1 MATIPGFT
9 FDYDCISDGE
19 ALERN
24 HEYGDNFVD
33 IKDIKELGS
42 YRKLLGSYATVFRS
56 NVIKRIEIEKV
67 TIGDFVI
74 LVKGDIV
81 PADAVVIESQG
92 LVLMSLTD
100 NKLIEGDLNNK
111 DVYQG
116 MKVLAGTATIMVAK
130 IGPDTFLGKKLKDI
144 ISYNHKREY
153 KNKLVKVS
161 IVYSIIC
168 VVAFVVTAI
177 VSLIRFWSVGEQ
189 YKAITYPMYLL
200 MAMLPVEL
208 VLMNKLNIIKMT
220 SRLKNGGV
228 DVKTPFTLVD
238 LDKVKILCVYDDFFS
253 SKNVNDMQRIYRSGI
268 RVIMLS
274 TKNPDYSRQI
284 ALDSGISS
292 DKSLRVV
299 TGEELK
305 AMNSAEIRKTVL
317 EVMVFAEMDSEANE
331 LVTKA
336 LKDMGVPI
344 LSMGRNINDVVSEKI
359 SDMGILVD
367 GRKETVEYAMANAM
381 TKDKDMKTILEM
393 LRVARKFSDSLKK
406 SILYVMTTRI
416 PLILL
421 TIFAI
426 IMDDKRFLYFW
437 LIPVVYWIWNLLV
450 TSFVGTANGD
460 ELILNVDAKKNV
472 FTVQDVVLLILKIFV
487 FSLIIA
493 LVYLLVTYLELQD
506 FVMRYI
512 MIGTIAFVCLVMSY
526 FGRNKVKEKVIRK
539 RVKAKI
545 RPEKPKK
552 VKPEKVAKV
561 EPEEPEKPWDSGE
574 KKEDDAPK
582 AKGKMNKK
590 AEELQSKKL

>member
-228 DVKTPFTLVD
+228 
-238 LDKVKILCVYDDFFS
+238 Y
-253 SKNVNDMQRIYRSGI
+253 M
-268 RVIMLS
+268 M
-274 TKNPDYSRQI
+274 
-284 ALDSGISS
+284 IS
-292 DKSLRVV
+292 L
-299 TGEELK
+299 
-305 AMNSAEIRKTVL
+305 
-317 EVMVFAEMDSEANE
+317 
-331 LVTKA
+331 
-336 LKDMGVPI
+336 
-344 LSMGRNINDVVSEKI
+344 
-359 SDMGILVD
+359 
-367 GRKETVEYAMANAM
+367 
-381 TKDKDMKTILEM
+381 
-393 LRVARKFSDSLKK
+393 
-406 SILYVMTTRI
+406 
-416 PLILL
+416 
-421 TIFAI
+421 
-426 IMDDKRFLYFW
+426 
-437 LIPVVYWIWNLLV
+437 
-450 TSFVGTANGD
+450 
-460 ELILNVDAKKNV
+460 
-472 FTVQDVVLLILKIFV
+472 
-487 FSLIIA
+487 
-493 LVYLLVTYLELQD
+493 
-506 FVMRYI
+506 
-512 MIGTIAFVCLVMSY
+512 
-526 FGRNKVKEKVIRK
+526 
-539 RVKAKI
+539 
-545 RPEKPKK
+545 
-552 VKPEKVAKV
+552 VAK
-561 EPEEPEKPWDSGE
+561 
-574 KKEDDAPK
+574 
-582 AKGKMNKK
+582 M
-590 AEELQSKKL
+590 